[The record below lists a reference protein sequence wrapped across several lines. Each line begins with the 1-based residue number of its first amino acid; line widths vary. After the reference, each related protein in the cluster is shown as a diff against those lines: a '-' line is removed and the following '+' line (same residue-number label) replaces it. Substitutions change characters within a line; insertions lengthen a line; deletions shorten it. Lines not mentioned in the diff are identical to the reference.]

1 MVSAQR
7 SGLGARLRELR
18 QGHGLTQGKLA
29 RVLGVAVSSVSQW
42 EGGVKVPPP
51 PRLGDY
57 ATFFAAEN
65 PARNGKLPSPASLTE
80 QERRVRAKLKEELD
94 ALRSQSEDSASAQGF
109 SDFWRFPD
117 GGPVRILTG
126 RVPAR
131 NLSPLASPERRNYI
145 GMSSYAD
152 GDSLIELYG
161 HVRALNPASDVRF
174 DIARRIDPHDLQ
186 AHLVLLGSPA
196 MNPMR
201 RQVRFGLPVRQVEV
215 DDLGHGEVFEV
226 AEESRQYRPTLH
238 GDRLIED
245 VGMLARFPNPY
256 NVRRSLTLCSG
267 VFTRGGFGAVR
278 CLTDPELRE
287 RNHERLKHRIA
298 DPDNFGMLMRVPVVR
313 NATATPDLS
322 NPDTWLRAWSPIKS

>member
-1 MVSAQR
+1 MVSALR
-7 SGLGARLRELR
+7 PGLGARLRELR
-18 QGHGLTQGKLA
+18 QAQGLTQGKLA

-42 EGGVKVPPP
+42 ESGVKVPPP
-51 PRLGDY
+51 ARLGDY
-57 ATFFAAEN
+57 ATFFAAES
-65 PARNGKLPSPASLTE
+65 PARNGKLPSLASLTDE
-80 QERRVRAKLKEELD
+80 ERRTRAVLKDELD
-94 ALRSQSEDSASAQGF
+94 SLRSHDEKSSGAQGF
-109 SDFWRFPD
+109 SDFWRFAD
-117 GGPVRILTG
+117 DGPVRILTG

-161 HVRALNPASDVRF
+161 HVRALNPDSDVRF
-174 DIARRIDPHDLQ
+174 EIARRIDPHALQ

-215 DDLGHGEVFEV
+215 DDLGHGEIFEV
-226 AEESRQYRPTLH
+226 DDEARQYRPTLH

-245 VGMLARFPNPY
+245 VGLLARFPNPY
-256 NVRRSLTLCSG
+256 NVRRSLTVCSG

-287 RNHERLKHRIA
+287 RNQDVLGRRIA
-298 DPDNFGMLMRVPVVR
+298 DQANFGMLMRVPVVR
-313 NATATPDLS
+313 DATATPDLS
-322 NPDTWLRAWSPIKS
+322 NPDTWLRAWSPIKP

>member
-1 MVSAQR
+1 MSALR

-18 QGHGLTQGKLA
+18 QEHGLTQGNVA
-29 RVLGVAVSSVSQW
+29 RVLGVAVSSISQW
-42 EGGVKVPPP
+42 ESGAKVPPP
-51 PRLGDY
+51 ARLGDY
-57 ATFFAAEN
+57 ATFFASEN
-65 PARNGKLPSPASLTE
+65 PTRGGKLPALASLGDE
-80 QERRVRAKLKEELD
+80 QRRARAGIKEELD
-94 ALRSQSEDSASAQGF
+94 GLRSSPPDYTGAEVV

-145 GMSSYAD
+145 GTSAYAD

-161 HVRALNPASDVRF
+161 HVRALNPTSDVRF
-174 DIARRIDPHDLQ
+174 EIARHIDPRDLQ

-215 DDLGHGEVFEV
+215 DDLGHGEIFEV
-226 AEESRQYRPTLH
+226 AEEARQYRPTLH

-245 VGMLARFPNPY
+245 VGLLARFPNPY
-256 NVRRSLTLCSG
+256 NVRRTLTLCSG

-278 CLTDPELRE
+278 CLTDPELRT
-287 RNHERLKHRIA
+287 RNHEHLKRRFA
-298 DPDNFGMLMRVPVVR
+298 DSDNFGVLMRVPVVR

-322 NPDTWLRAWSPIKS
+322 NPDTWIRAWSPIKT

>member
-1 MVSAQR
+1 MASAQR
-7 SGLGARLRELR
+7 TGLGARLRELR
-18 QGHGLTQGKLA
+18 QEHGLTQGNLA

-42 EGGVKVPPP
+42 ESGVKVPPVS
-51 PRLGDY
+51 RIGDY
-57 ATFFAAEN
+57 ATFFASGN
-65 PARNGKLPSPASLTE
+65 PARNAKLPAVASLSDE
-80 QERRVRAKLKEELD
+80 QRRARADIKEELE
-94 ALRSQSEDSASAQGF
+94 ALRAQPQGSAGGEEG

-145 GMSSYAD
+145 GMSAYAD
-152 GDSLIELYG
+152 GDALIELYG
-161 HVRALNPASDVRF
+161 HVRALNPSSDVRF
-174 DIARRIDPHDLQ
+174 EIARRIDPHDLQ

-215 DDLGHGEVFEV
+215 DDLGHGEIFEV

-238 GDRLIED
+238 DGRLIED
-245 VGMLARFPNPY
+245 VGLLARFPNPY
-256 NVRRSLTLCSG
+256 NVRRTLTLCSG

-278 CLTDPELRE
+278 CLTDPELRA
-287 RNHERLKHRIA
+287 RNHEHLKRHIA
-298 DPDNFGMLMRVPVVR
+298 DSDNFGMLMRVPVVR

-322 NPDTWLRAWSPIKS
+322 NPDTWIRAWSPIKS